1 MAASAVS
8 AFVRVTLRILSA
20 SRKVQ
25 AMSEP
30 SVERPLITVL
40 MPVYNAQT
48 YLQQAVDSVLGQS
61 FADFE
66 LLCIDDGSTD
76 DSPRLLAEY
85 ARRDPRVR
93 VLTKANSG
101 YGDSMNK
108 GIEEARGTY
117 IAILEP
123 DDFFEPGALK
133 LLVGAAQR
141 EGADIVKANYWFYW
155 SKPEEKNQKIAVVK
169 PDMAGHVFCAK
180 DEPAILTSIPSIWSA
195 VYRKSFLDEEGVRF
209 LTTPGAS
216 FQDVGFGFKAF
227 AAAQRIYCV
236 EDAILH
242 YRQDNES
249 SSVNNPAK
257 VFCVCDEFSGID
269 AFIQEKPDRAWL
281 KPYAYRLR
289 YDSYIWNY
297 SRLAPALRKEFF
309 SRMVGDLRTGSD
321 AGAFHP
327 DLFNDYQVQ
336 NLRYLLHDP
345 DGFERNYPVN
355 PTPAAKA
362 RYYLKIGG
370 PKALISAL
378 KK

>member
-1 MAASAVS
+1 MSASADRTP
-8 AFVRVTLRILSA
+8 FL
-20 SRKVQ
+20 
-25 AMSEP
+25 
-30 SVERPLITVL
+30 TVL
-40 MPVYNAQT
+40 MPIYNAHT
-48 YLQQAVDSVLGQS
+48 YLRQAIDSVLAQS
-61 FADFE
+61 CADFE
-66 LLCIDDGSTD
+66 LLCINDGSTD
-76 DSPRLLAEY
+76 DSAEIVRGY
-85 ARRDPRVR
+85 MEVDARVR
-93 VLTKANSG
+93 MLSKANSG
-101 YGDSMNK
+101 YGDSMNQ
-108 GIEEARGTY
+108 GIAQARGAY
-117 IAILEP
+117 IGILEP
-123 DDFFEPGALK
+123 DDFYEPGALA
-133 LLVGAAQR
+133 LLVQAAR
-141 EGADIVKANYWFYW
+141 EHRADIVKANYWFYW
-155 SKPEEKNQKIAVVK
+155 STPQERNQLISVVK
-169 PDMAGHVFCAK
+169 PVTAGHVFSARQ
-180 DEPAILTSIPSIWSA
+180 EPSILTSIPSIWSA
-195 VYRKSFLDEEGVRF
+195 VYRKAFLQKEGVHF

-216 FQDVGFGFKAF
+216 FQDMGFSFKAF
-227 AAAQRIYCV
+227 ASAGRIFCL
-236 EDAILH
+236 EDAVLH

-257 VFCVCDEFSGID
+257 AFCVCDEFSGID

-297 SRLAPALRKEFF
+297 SRLAPALRKDFF